1 MVKRHESLEDYL
13 ERILMLSKKIQHVRS
28 IDIANDMSFSKP
40 SISIA
45 MKKLKQ
51 EDYIK
56 IDENGYIF
64 LTEKGLNVA
73 SEVYERHTIITNTL
87 IALGVKETQA
97 KQDACLIEHDLSKE
111 SFECI
116 KAYYLK
122 SKNN

>member
-13 ERILMLSKKIQHVRS
+13 ERILMLSKKLTHVRS
-28 IDIANDMSFSKP
+28 IDIATDMSFSKP

-51 EDYIK
+51 EEYIK

-64 LTEKGLNVA
+64 LTEKGLKVA
-73 SEVYERHTIITNTL
+73 SEIYERHTIITNAL
-87 IALGVKETQA
+87 IALGVNETQA

-116 KAYYLK
+116 KAHYLK
-122 SKNN
+122 SKK

>member
-56 IDENGYIF
+56 IDENGYIS

-87 IALGVKETQA
+87 IALGVNETQA

>member
-13 ERILMLSKKIQHVRS
+13 ERILMLSKKLTHVRS
-28 IDIANDMSFSKP
+28 IDIATDMSFSKP

-51 EDYIK
+51 EDYIT

-64 LTEKGLNVA
+64 LTEKGLKVA
-73 SEVYERHTIITNTL
+73 SEVYERHTIITNAL
-87 IALGVKETQA
+87 IALGVNETQA

-116 KAYYLK
+116 KAHYLK

>member
-13 ERILMLSKKIQHVRS
+13 ERILMLSKKLTHVRS
-28 IDIANDMSFSKP
+28 IDIATDMSFSKP

-51 EDYIK
+51 EEYIT

-64 LTEKGLNVA
+64 LTEKGLKVA
-73 SEVYERHTIITNTL
+73 SEVYERHTIITNAL
-87 IALGVKETQA
+87 IALGVNETQA

-116 KAYYLK
+116 KAHYLK

>member
-87 IALGVKETQA
+87 IALGVNETQA

-111 SFECI
+111 SFDCI

>member
-64 LTEKGLNVA
+64 LTEKGLKVA

-87 IALGVKETQA
+87 IALGVNETQA

>member
-13 ERILMLSKKIQHVRS
+13 ERILMLSKKLTHVRS
-28 IDIANDMSFSKP
+28 IDIATDMSFSKP

-51 EDYIK
+51 EEYII
-56 IDENGYIF
+56 IDQNGYIF
-64 LTEKGLNVA
+64 LTEKGLKVA
-73 SEVYERHTIITNTL
+73 SEVYERHTIITNAL
-87 IALGVKETQA
+87 IALGVSEKQA

-116 KAYYLK
+116 KAHYLK

>member
-13 ERILMLSKKIQHVRS
+13 ERILMLSKKLTHVRS
-28 IDIANDMSFSKP
+28 IDIATDMSFSKP

-51 EDYIK
+51 EEYIT

-64 LTEKGLNVA
+64 LTEKGLKVA
-73 SEVYERHTIITNTL
+73 SEVYERHTIITNAL
-87 IALGVKETQA
+87 IALGVSEKQA
-97 KQDACLIEHDLSKE
+97 KEDACLVEHDLSKE

-116 KAYYLK
+116 KAHYLK

>member
-87 IALGVKETQA
+87 IALGVNETQA